1 MNKNILDYIISEI
14 QNNTQK
20 ETQYISH
27 SSVGGGCI
35 NECFKISTTQE
46 TYFVKI
52 NSATKYPKMFE
63 KEALGLKQL
72 AEANVIRIPDV
83 VALGSNDNYSF
94 LVLEHINSKGQK
106 DDFWND
112 FAYKLAKLHKKTSE
126 LFGLDH
132 DNYIGSLQQS
142 NQQHANWI
150 DFFILERLEPLV
162 KIAYNKRLIDNKLNK
177 QFNIL
182 YSKLN
187 SLIPQECPSL
197 IHGDLWSGNFISDEN
212 GEVCIIDPAVYYGHR
227 EAEIAFTKM
236 FGGFSHS
243 FYEYYNDY
251 FPLEKDWQK
260 RIDLFNLYPALV
272 HLILFGS
279 SYYSLVKHNIQQY
292 L

>member
-1 MNKNILDYIISEI
+1 LI
-14 QNNTQK
+14 
-20 ETQYISH
+20 
-27 SSVGGGCI
+27 
-35 NECFKISTTQE
+35 
-46 TYFVKI
+46 
-52 NSATKYPKMFE
+52 
-63 KEALGLKQL
+63 
-72 AEANVIRIPDV
+72 
-83 VALGSNDNYSF
+83 
-94 LVLEHINSKGQK
+94 
-106 DDFWND
+106 
-112 FAYKLAKLHKKTSE
+112 
-126 LFGLDH
+126 
-132 DNYIGSLQQS
+132 
-142 NQQHANWI
+142 I

-272 HLILFGS
+272 HLILFAPHFAEELWNKAGHTTSIHLEQFPKFNAKYIIEDTFQCPISFNGKMRFTMQLS
-279 SYYSLVKHNIQQY
+279 SSATQDEITQTVLQVEETQKWLDGKTPKKVIVIPKKIVNIVI
-292 L
+292 